1 MFVIIYLEEDKK
13 KKWYWIYK
21 FKGCIGKIN
30 ISFKMPRNKPNVRIS
45 HSLKFLVKPNIEIF
59 TFPSIQIA
67 RHYIPRNLN
76 ARVIWIPP
84 YQMPKVI
91 LLIFIIFIA
100 FWGSIFVISN
110 AVFVFVLFCFFF
122 FCIFLAPNTRESPK

>member
-59 TFPSIQIA
+59 IFPSIQIA
-67 RHYIPRNLN
+67 KHYILRNLN
-76 ARVIWIPP
+76 AKVIWIPP
-84 YQMPKVI
+84 YQMPKAI
-91 LLIFIIFIA
+91 LLIFIIFIS
-100 FWGSIFVISN
+100 FLGSIFVISN
-110 AVFVFVLFCFFF
+110 ADFFYN
-122 FCIFLAPNTRESPK
+122 FLAPPNRIRFQTFQTKN